1 MVFRIPII
9 MAIMAFIQLM
19 ILLCN
24 DQPLEP
30 SNWKIKHTTRRI
42 SVVVERE
49 TKVAEIKFRMS
60 SKFNMIYKTRL
71 NVVHEHTYRPT
82 IKVKK
87 ILTGFYLGSYILLIL
102 SIVNFVANAVVTKF
116 YM

>member
-1 MVFRIPII
+1 M
-9 MAIMAFIQLM
+9 
-19 ILLCN
+19 
-24 DQPLEP
+24 
-30 SNWKIKHTTRRI
+30 
-42 SVVVERE
+42 VVERE